1 LGADEAAQH
10 IGRSRLGHD
19 DSGQD
24 QGAAAPA
31 EKPEPVVGEEVAE
44 EARPHSLEREDEGD
58 PGGADA
64 PLRPDLDQVAQRAR
78 EDPRDDEG
86 SPYRPAARDRE
97 LAERHRDE
105 QKTEERAVTISTS
118 VSATASCREA

>member
-1 LGADEAAQH
+1 MFLPSRTGFWVPTKW
-10 IGRSRLGHD
+10 RST
-19 DSGQD
+19 S
-24 QGAAAPA
+24 AAAGPA

-44 EARPHSLEREDEGD
+44 EARPHSLEREDQGD

-97 LAERHRDE
+97 LAERQRDE
-105 QKTEERAVTISTS
+105 QKTEERGRHLHECQRHGV
-118 VSATASCREA
+118 VPG